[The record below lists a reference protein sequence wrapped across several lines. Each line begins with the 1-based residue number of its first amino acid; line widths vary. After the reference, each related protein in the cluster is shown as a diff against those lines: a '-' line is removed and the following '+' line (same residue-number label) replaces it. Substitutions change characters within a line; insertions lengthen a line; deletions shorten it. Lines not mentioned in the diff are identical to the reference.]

1 MNILKL
7 TKPNGHQQ
15 LITLD
20 LEEGAVWMV
29 GRADFCKISVPE
41 DTELAE
47 KHCIITRVNDAIVI
61 RDNMSPTG
69 VTVGGTKI
77 LEEPMQPGRTYAIGN
92 CTLCLERDTPAPKPP
107 RGAAAKGKAPA
118 LATKRVGAA
127 PTTQHQLHTAD
138 KDRQAYQ
145 GRPATEFGLPY
156 EFALDLQMHTQD
168 AVLTPGSVLKFKVN
182 SPEECDV
189 YLVQFDSMGNA
200 YLLVP
205 AEATEPAAHAPAGVD
220 VMLPANADDELVV
233 GLPLGQDLVV
243 AIACGAPCNFAQEF
257 NKTLETMGAAPNP
270 GAALMQA
277 ISRCGPNRW
286 AAAYV
291 YITTQEG

>member
-20 LEEGAVWMV
+20 LEEGAAWMV
-29 GRADFCKISVPE
+29 GSAAACKISVPE
-41 DTELAE
+41 DEELASE
-47 KHCIITRVNDAIVI
+47 HCVITRVNGGIVI

-69 VTVGGTKI
+69 ITAGGARI
-77 LEEPMQPGRTYAIGN
+77 MEEPMQPGRVYAVGN
-92 CTLCLERDTPAPKPP
+92 CTLCLDRGTPAGEQRP
-107 RGAAAKGKAPA
+107 GGGKAPS
-118 LATKRVGAA
+118 LATRRAGA
-127 PTTQHQLHTAD
+127 TGTVQHQLHTAD

-145 GRPATEFGLPY
+145 GMPATEFGLPY
-156 EFALDLQMHTQD
+156 EFALDMQMHTLD
-168 AVLTPGSVLKFKVN
+168 AVLTPGSVLKFKVT
-182 SPEECDV
+182 SPEECDI

-205 AEATEPAAHAPAGVD
+205 AEETEPAAHAPAGVE
-220 VMLPANADDELVV
+220 VTLPANADDELVV

-257 NKTLETMGAAPNP
+257 NKTLQAMGPTPNP
-270 GAALMQA
+270 GTALMQT

>member
-41 DTELAE
+41 DSELAE
-47 KHCIITRVNDAIVI
+47 KHCMITRKDGALII

-69 VTVGGTKI
+69 ISVGGSKI
-77 LEEPMQPGRTYAIGN
+77 MEETMQPGRTYNVGG
-92 CTLCLERDTPAPKPP
+92 CSLCLEQEAPAPKP
-107 RGAAAKGKAPA
+107 RSGKTPA
-118 LATKRVGAA
+118 LATKRVFAGAA
-127 PTTQHQLHTAD
+127 PQRQLHTAD
-138 KDRQAYQ
+138 KDRMAYQ
-145 GRPATEFGLPY
+145 GCPATEFGLPY

-168 AVLTPGSVLKFKVN
+168 TVLTPGSMLKFKVF

-189 YLVQFDSMGNA
+189 YLVQFDSTGNA
-200 YLLVP
+200 HLLVP
-205 AEATEPAAHAPAGVD
+205 AEATEPTAHAPAGVD
-220 VMLPANADDELVV
+220 VMLPANSDDELVV

-243 AIACGAPCNFAQEF
+243 AVACGAPCNFAQEF

-270 GAALMQA
+270 GAALMQT

>member
-29 GRADFCKISVPE
+29 GRSDVCKICIP
-41 DTELAE
+41 DDGELAD
-47 KHCIITRVNDAIVI
+47 KHCMITRSNGGIVI

-69 VTVGGTKI
+69 ISVGGTKI
-77 LEEPMQPGRTYAIGN
+77 LEEPMQPGRTYAVGN
-92 CTLCLERDTPAPKPP
+92 CTLCLEPDTPAQRPQ
-107 RGAAAKGKAPA
+107 RAGKGKAPA
-118 LATKRVGAA
+118 LATKRAGSAA
-127 PTTQHQLHTAD
+127 PVQHQLHTAD

-145 GRPATEFGLPY
+145 GMPATEFGLPY
-156 EFALDLQMHTQD
+156 EFALDLQMHTLD
-168 AVLTPGSVLKFKVN
+168 AVLTPGSILKFKVT

-205 AEATEPAAHAPAGVD
+205 AEETEPPAHAPAGVE
-220 VMLPANADDELVV
+220 VMLPANTDDELVV
-233 GLPLGQDLVV
+233 GLPVGQDLVV
-243 AIACGAPCNFAQEF
+243 AVACGAPCNFAQEF
-257 NKTLETMGAAPNP
+257 NKTLLAMGSTPNP
-270 GAALMQA
+270 GAALMQT

>member
-20 LEEGAVWMV
+20 LEEGAIWMV

-47 KHCIITRVNDAIVI
+47 KHCMITSKDGALII

-69 VTVGGTKI
+69 ISVGGSKI
-77 LEEPMQPGRTYAIGN
+77 LEEPMQPGRTYNVGG
-92 CTLCLERDTPAPKPP
+92 CTLCLEQETPATKPNP
-107 RGAAAKGKAPA
+107 GKRPA
-118 LATKRVGAA
+118 LATKRVFAGAA
-127 PTTQHQLHTAD
+127 PQRQLHTAD
-138 KDRQAYQ
+138 KDRMAYQ

-168 AVLTPGSVLKFKVN
+168 TVLTPGSMLKFKVF

-200 YLLVP
+200 HLLVP

-220 VMLPANADDELVV
+220 VMLPANSDDELVV

-243 AIACGAPCNFAQEF
+243 AVACGAPCNFAQEF
-257 NKTLETMGAAPNP
+257 NKTLETLGSAPNP
-270 GAALMQA
+270 GAALMQT

>member
-20 LEEGAVWMV
+20 LEEGAIWMV
-29 GRADFCKISVPE
+29 GRAEVCKICIPD
-41 DTELAE
+41 DTELAD
-47 KHCIITRVNDAIVI
+47 KHCIITRKDGALII

-69 VTVGGTKI
+69 ISVGGSKV
-77 LEEPMQPGRTYAIGN
+77 LEEPMQPGRAYNVGN
-92 CTLCLERDTPAPKPP
+92 CTLCLERETPPAAPGGSTKPN
-107 RGAAAKGKAPA
+107 KAPA
-118 LATKRVGAA
+118 LATKRVFAGTA
-127 PTTQHQLHTAD
+127 PQRQLHTAD

-168 AVLTPGSVLKFKVN
+168 TVLTPGSVLKFKVN

-205 AEATEPAAHAPAGVD
+205 AEATEPTAHAPAGVD